1 MSLVNKIREQLDN
14 IDLDLNE
21 IDSHLR
27 TDQYSLIEER
37 LKTLEDKMDSLLMK
51 MNTIYI
57 LVDKSLQT
65 TGKDEPLQAKPVT
78 YTYGRPGVWFG
89 N

>member
-27 TDQYSLIEER
+27 TDQYSLIEEK
-37 LKTLEDKMDSLLMK
+37 LKRLEDKMDSLLIK
-51 MNTIYI
+51 MNTVHI

-65 TGKDEPLQAKPVT
+65 TGKDEPPKAEPVT